1 MAGTTKKALAAS
13 LKKFLAE
20 KPLSKVTVTDITED
34 CEVNRQ
40 TFYYHFK
47 DIYDLVEWIY
57 TSEATK
63 ALDGKKSYSTWQQG
77 FLQIFMYALDNK
89 AFITNTY
96 HSISREHLERYLLD
110 ETYQLLIGVVEE
122 LSAGVP
128 VREEDKKFIA
138 DFYKYGF
145 VGLAMAWIGK
155 GMKEKPEEIVN
166 RLGVMLDGTFA
177 ESLEKF
183 RADKRNKN

>member
-1 MAGTTKKALAAS
+1 M
-13 LKKFLAE
+13 
-20 KPLSKVTVTDITED
+20 
-34 CEVNRQ
+34 
-40 TFYYHFK
+40 
-47 DIYDLVEWIY
+47 EWIY

-63 ALDGKKSYSTWQQG
+63 ALDGKKSYRTWQQG

-89 AFITNTY
+89 TFITNTY

-128 VREEDKKFIA
+128 VREEDKMFIA

-145 VGLAMAWIGK
+145 VELAMAWIGK

-166 RLGVMLDGTFA
+166 RLGVMLGGTFA

-183 RADKRNKN
+183 RADKRNNN